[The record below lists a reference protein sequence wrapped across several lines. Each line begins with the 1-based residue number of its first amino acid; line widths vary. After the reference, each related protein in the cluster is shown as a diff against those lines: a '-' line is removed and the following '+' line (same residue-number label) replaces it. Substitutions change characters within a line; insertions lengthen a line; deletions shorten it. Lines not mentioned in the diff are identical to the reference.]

1 MTAHSQHKLEVR
13 VLDQQIEN
21 AECAEIAEKQVLM
34 PIASL
39 RPQRSLRF
47 ALNNVYPYCQ
57 RRTT

>member
-47 ALNNVYPYCQ
+47 A
-57 RRTT
+57 